1 MQSDFGEFTA
11 LSGKR
16 IATYGRFFA
25 TPSRLFSRAEGV
37 AYDTLDTQ
45 TDDLGL
51 PHGHQLARIAHGLS
65 SDCGSICRA
74 FLLLDYFGRVC
85 QIAIYRTR
93 LV

>member
-45 TDDLGL
+45 TIADLGL
-51 PHGHQLARIAHGLS
+51 
-65 SDCGSICRA
+65 
-74 FLLLDYFGRVC
+74 
-85 QIAIYRTR
+85 
-93 LV
+93 